1 MSSNNHPVED
11 SLLENGDLDGVL
23 LSGLDLIPQA
33 VWVTDTHGRIRWVN
47 RASVALFGSRRATH
61 FSCFIAPEH
70 LNGTRAS
77 FARNVLEVVD
87 TTVLNTVLVG
97 LFGRFAA
104 ELTSVLLRRDGIVV
118 GVLFIVRSEP
128 ELRLESGPARLPRP
142 NLTPRQYEVLVLLA
156 EGLPTEQI
164 AQRLQVAENTARNH
178 IRLLLQEI
186 GVHSRL
192 AAVVTAYRNG
202 WL

>member
-47 RASVALFGSRRATH
+47 RASVSLFGSRRATH

-77 FARNVLEVVD
+77 FARNVLEAVD

-97 LFGRFAA
+97 LFGRFGA

-118 GVLFIVRSEP
+118 GALFVVRSEP
-128 ELRLESGPARLPRP
+128 DPVWRVGRLVCLVRTSLRAS
-142 NLTPRQYEVLVLLA
+142 
-156 EGLPTEQI
+156 
-164 AQRLQVAENTARNH
+164 
-178 IRLLLQEI
+178 
-186 GVHSRL
+186 
-192 AAVVTAYRNG
+192 
-202 WL
+202 

>member
-1 MSSNNHPVED
+1 
-11 SLLENGDLDGVL
+11 
-23 LSGLDLIPQA
+23 
-33 VWVTDTHGRIRWVN
+33 
-47 RASVALFGSRRATH
+47 
-61 FSCFIAPEH
+61 
-70 LNGTRAS
+70 
-77 FARNVLEVVD
+77 
-87 TTVLNTVLVG
+87 VLNTVLVG